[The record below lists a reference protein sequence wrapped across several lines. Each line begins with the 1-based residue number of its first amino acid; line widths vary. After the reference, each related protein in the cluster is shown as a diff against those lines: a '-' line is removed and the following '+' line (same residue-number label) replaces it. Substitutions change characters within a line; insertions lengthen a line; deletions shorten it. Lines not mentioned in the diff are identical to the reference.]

1 MAISKELQ
9 ETIERTFELSSTLL
23 DQASILKQKVDS
35 IEYDKAV
42 AELNNKVI
50 RIKAR
55 ENWANAEVRYYRA
68 LRMDVCCSR
77 CFYDIK
83 GQIFVT
89 KPLEPTLYKGD
100 YKPLIPPSCRHPEDW
115 VRIWSRVAEK
125 LHKYRKNLILQ
136 YAYGRN
142 PADIA
147 GSASKGLNVK
157 VVDLEHSLKYAQG
170 MTFTDGS
177 VAFTSVKIGDQV
189 WMSKN
194 LAIDD
199 GGEGVFYNTKNKEYY
214 YTWDAAVRIAKAIPG
229 WHLPSVDEW
238 NEACEACGVESIE
251 RIDYVEDARELDDR
265 LKVLPAGY
273 YGGSFRNVG
282 SYAYF
287 WTITESGSGA
297 YYRAFDTGATVNQ
310 FTNDKYYG
318 FSVRLVKDS

>member
-9 ETIERTFELSSTLL
+9 ETIDRTFELSSTLL

-55 ENWANAEVRYYRA
+55 ENWANAEVRAYRA
-68 LRMDVCCSR
+68 LKMDVCCSR

-83 GQIFVT
+83 GQIFVV

-100 YKPLIPPSCRHPEDW
+100 YKPHIPPSCRHPEDW

-125 LHKYRKNLILQ
+125 LHKYRTNLILQ

-142 PADIA
+142 PSDIA

-157 VVDLEHSLKYAQG
+157 VVDLEHNLNYAQG
-170 MTFTDGS
+170 MTYADGS
-177 VAFTSVKIGDQV
+177 VAFTSVKIGKQV

-199 GGEGVFYNTKNKEYY
+199 GGEGIFYNPKNKEYY

-238 NEACEACGVESIE
+238 NEACEACGVEP
-251 RIDYVEDARELDDR
+251 IDGRGYVEDARELNDR
-265 LKVLPAGY
+265 LKVLPAGRY
-273 YGGSFRNVG
+273 SGSFYGVG
-282 SYAYF
+282 SYANF
-287 WTITESGSGA
+287 WTMTESGSYA
-297 YYRAFDTGATVNQ
+297 YGRYFDTGATMHQN
-310 FTNDKYYG
+310 TG
-318 FSVRLVKDS
+318 FKNGGCSVRLVKDK

>member
-9 ETIERTFELSSTLL
+9 ETIERTFDLAGTLL

-55 ENWANAEVRYYRA
+55 ENWANAEVRAYRA
-68 LRMDVCCSR
+68 LKNNVATAEMAYDVKGKPVVDVEVK
-77 CFYDIK
+77 FVLHNPYDW
-83 GQIFVT
+83 
-89 KPLEPTLYKGD
+89 E
-100 YKPLIPPSCRHPEDW
+100 H
-115 VRIWSRVAEK
+115 IWSRVAEK

-238 NEACEACGVESIE
+238 NEACGACGVEP
-251 RIDYVEDARELDDR
+251 IDGRGYVEGARELFDR
-265 LKVLPAGY
+265 LKVLPVGY
-273 YGGSFRNVG
+273 YGGKFGSVG
-282 SYAYF
+282 SRANF
-287 WTITESGSGA
+287 WTITENGSYA
-297 YYRAFDTGATVNQ
+297 YRRYFDMGATLFQRTSFKDFGN
-310 FTNDKYYG
+310 
-318 FSVRLVKDS
+318 SVRLVKDK

>member
-1 MAISKELQ
+1 MAIPQELQ
-9 ETIERTFELSSTLL
+9 DTLDRTFDLAGTLL

-115 VRIWSRVAEK
+115 VRIWSCVAEK

-157 VVDLEHSLKYAQG
+157 VVDLEHNLNYAQG
-170 MTFTDGS
+170 MTYADGS
-177 VAFTSVKIGDQV
+177 VAFTSVKIGKQV

-199 GGEGVFYNTKNKEYY
+199 GGEGIFYNPKNKEYY
-214 YTWDAAVRIAKAIPG
+214 YTWDAAVRIARAILG

-238 NEACEACGVESIE
+238 NEACEACGIE
-251 RIDYVEDARELDDR
+251 PLEIVGRVEDARELFDR

-273 YGGSFRNVG
+273 YSGSFRYVG

-287 WTITESGSGA
+287 WTITESGSYA
-297 YYRAFDTGATVNQ
+297 YGRYFDTGATMYQ
-310 FTNDKYYG
+310 ATDGKYYG
-318 FSVRLVKDS
+318 LSVRLVKDK